1 MSDDP
6 REQVKNSTAQIPHT
20 FWEYVK
26 SFGPGFVIIL
36 TWLGSGDI
44 VSAGISGGNYGYA
57 LMWAMVFALLMRFF
71 FVTTIAK
78 FQLCNPYKEGLLDGL
93 VRLHR
98 YYAPFLLIVI
108 FIIGHINGTYMIAG
122 IGETMNKLF
131 GFGPYWLWGLVW
143 VLIGISI
150 VFKPIY
156 GRFELIFK
164 GFIILMTIS
173 LVGTAFWV
181 GPNIGGI
188 LKGTFALQ
196 LPPQQGPFSAIAV
209 AMAMVGAVGGSLL
222 NLVYPYFLEQKG
234 WNGPQYRRVQT
245 YDFILAVV
253 VMIIFVLSVW
263 TLGAELVHTSGKK
276 IEDLDSLTALL
287 SIVLGEGGKK
297 LFYLGMF
304 GAVYTSLLGNGLGL
318 GYLAS
323 HAYQRW
329 REGKRTDPKADYRTH
344 PMYRIVALWIM
355 VSPFIW
361 IVTGKADFVTLTLLA
376 NTLMAVLIPA
386 LAGGLWWITAKKHYI
401 GEKYRNKWWENLLM
415 GFLFVLAVWGAWES
429 AKSVINMVGNLLK

>member
-1 MSDDP
+1 MKSEQPVKAPLASPPIP
-6 REQVKNSTAQIPHT
+6 RT
-20 FWEYVK
+20 FFQYLK

-44 VSAGISGGNYGYA
+44 VSAGVSGGNYGYA

-78 FQLCNPYKEGLLDGL
+78 FQLCNPRGEGLLDGL
-93 VRLHR
+93 SRLHR
-98 YYAPFLLIVI
+98 LYAPFLLLVI
-108 FIIGHINGTYMIAG
+108 FTIGHINGTYMIAG
-122 IGETMNKLF
+122 IGETMNKLT
-131 GFGPYWLWGLVW
+131 GFGPYWFWGMIW
-143 VLIGISI
+143 VFIGVAI

-156 GRFELIFK
+156 DRFEIIFK
-164 GFIILMTIS
+164 VFIILMSVS
-173 LVGTAFWV
+173 LVGTALWI
-181 GPNIGGI
+181 GPNLGGI
-188 LKGTFALQ
+188 IKGTFTFQ
-196 LPPQQGPFSAIAV
+196 LPPQQGPFSAMAV

-234 WNGPQYRRVQT
+234 WKGPQYRRVQT
-245 YDFILAVV
+245 YDFILAIT

-276 IEDLDSLTALL
+276 IANLDDLTSLL
-287 SIVLGEGGKK
+287 SMVLGEGGRK

-329 REGKRTDPKADYRTH
+329 RNPAESKTEIDYRNH
-344 PMYRIVALWIM
+344 PMYRTVALWIM
-355 VSPFIW
+355 VSPFVW
-361 IVTGKADFVTLTLLA
+361 IIPGKADFVTLTLLA
-376 NTLMAVLIPA
+376 NTIMAVLIPA
-386 LAGGLWWITAKKHYI
+386 LAGGLWLITASSRFI
-401 GEKYRNKWWENLLM
+401 GEQYKNRWWENILM

-429 AKSVINMVGNLLK
+429 AKSVINMVSKMLA